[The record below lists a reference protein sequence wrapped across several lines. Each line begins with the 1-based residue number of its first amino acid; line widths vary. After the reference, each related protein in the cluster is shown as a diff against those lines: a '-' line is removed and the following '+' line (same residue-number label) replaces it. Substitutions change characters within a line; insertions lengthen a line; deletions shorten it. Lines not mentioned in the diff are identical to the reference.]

1 MILTEK
7 QQEGL
12 KIAVARY
19 KNHEPYTCVSGYA
32 GSGKSTLI
40 KFIIEALDLE
50 ESAVAYVAYTGKAA
64 SVLRH
69 KGCANAMTA
78 HKLLYFSKRLPN
90 GKFVYRPKPSLDPW
104 IKVVV
109 VDEVSMLPK
118 QLWDLLMQHKVY
130 VLACGDPYQLPPI
143 YKNQDNG
150 VLEHPHIFLDEI
162 MRQAKESEIIRLTM
176 DIREGKSPTYSQGKE
191 VHIVRPNEVV
201 DGMLTWADQI
211 ITGTNKK
218 RADINKYMR
227 DAAGRGISP
236 EVGDKVICLRNCWDI
251 VDNSGENALI
261 NGATGILTNFTRTEL
276 RYPIATGNLYQKG
289 ITALKSEITTDAG
302 EIFSD
307 VYVDYLALT
316 KYKKALTPEQEY
328 QIYRNEQLRGTEPIE
343 FNYGYAITCHRA
355 QGSQWDKV
363 LVYEEKFPF
372 DKLEHSRWLYTA
384 CTRAA
389 QKLVLVK

>member
-19 KNHEPYTCVSGYA
+19 KNHEPYTCVSGFA

-50 ESAVAYVAYTGKAA
+50 ESEVAYVAYTGKAA

-104 IKVVV
+104 LKVVV

-143 YKNQDNG
+143 YKNQDNE

-176 DIREGKSPTYSQGKE
+176 DIREGKSPVYSQGKE

-218 RADINKYMR
+218 RADINQYMR

-261 NGATGILTNFTRTEL
+261 NGATGILTNFTRAEL

-302 EIFSD
+302 EVFSD

-316 KYKKALTPEQEY
+316 KYKKSLTPEQEY